1 MSTAVRTRTGWSLAH
16 IVQSPE
22 YRIAVEL
29 DELEAALGLHKA
41 NYRDLQRLTTELVAE
56 AGRAG
61 KISRLRQLW
70 SWDNR
75 RELERMWTDA
85 GRLLHNYLASA
96 YTLMEHTRRHIER
109 LYAGSP
115 FGHEYE
121 KEKKDQLTNC
131 PVVRF
136 ITDLR
141 VYNQHHRLPLV
152 GGELSVDV
160 DKLPES
166 RVVRSRVCLDVKDL
180 LTRGRKWSR
189 HSREYLA
196 SAGNWLP
203 VDKLAEEYMRVISP
217 FYSWLRSGEREI
229 HKNALRR
236 HKRRIARVRAQ
247 RNGASGGS

>member
-1 MSTAVRTRTGWSLAH
+1 MSAAVRTRTGWSLAH
-16 IVQSPE
+16 IVESPE

-29 DELEAALGLHKA
+29 DELEAALRLHEA
-41 NYRDLQRLTTELVAE
+41 NYRDVMRTTAELVANDDE
-56 AGRAG
+56 E
-61 KISRLRQLW
+61 IDRLKKLW

-75 RELERMWTDA
+75 RELERMWTEA

-96 YTLMEHTRRHIER
+96 YTLLEHTRRHIER
-109 LYAGSP
+109 LYADLP
-115 FGHEYE
+115 FKHEYGKE
-121 KEKKDQLTNC
+121 KENQLTNY
-131 PVVRF
+131 PLVWFV
-136 ITDLR
+136 TDLR
-141 VYNQHHRLPLV
+141 VYNQHRRLPLV

-166 RVVRSRVCLDVKDL
+166 KVIRSRVCLDVKDL

-189 HSREYLA
+189 PSREYLA

-217 FYSWLRSGEREI
+217 FYSWLRSREREI

-236 HKRRIARVRAQ
+236 HKRHIARVRAQ
-247 RNGASGGS
+247 RNGASGES

>member
-1 MSTAVRTRTGWSLAH
+1 MVDYRT
-16 IVQSPE
+16 IIESPE
-22 YRIAVEL
+22 WRISVEL
-29 DELEAALGLHKA
+29 EELDAAFRLHYT
-41 NYRDLQRLTTELVAE
+41 NYGDLKRLTAEIVADNNE
-56 AGRAG
+56 AIDRI
-61 KISRLRQLW
+61 KQLW
-70 SWDNR
+70 SADNR
-75 RELERMWTDA
+75 GELEKVWEEA

-96 YTLMEHTRRHIER
+96 YTLMEHTRRHNER
-109 LYAGSP
+109 LYADSP
-115 FGHEYE
+115 FEHEYE
-121 KEKKDQLTNC
+121 KEKEDQLTNC

-136 ITDLR
+136 VTDLR

-166 RVVRSRVCLDVKDL
+166 RVIRSRVCLDVKDL
-180 LTRGRKWSR
+180 LARHRKWSR

-203 VDKLAEEYMRVISP
+203 VDELAEEYMRVISP
-217 FYSWLRSGEREI
+217 FYSWLRSREREI